1 MTPRLGIGV
10 TLGLLLLVIAA
21 EWLLPAA
28 GNFTA
33 SGENDYALGSKL
45 EAGPLAALG
54 PDALVARIMDRPL
67 FLPGRHLPV
76 VQTQAPPAVVEKQ
89 DPVPRL
95 MGVMITSDGATA
107 IFQIAG
113 TTKPV
118 VTGVGGKVSDWT
130 VSAITQTGVTITGEQ
145 GAQTLSPTPDPNDSS
160 GAGYSGPSGGDDPPS
175 QDDQ

>member
-21 EWLLPAA
+21 EWLFPTA

-33 SGENDYALGSKL
+33 SGENGYTLGSKL

-76 VQTQAPPAVVEKQ
+76 VQTQAPAAVVEKQ

-95 MGVMITSDGATA
+95 MGVMITSSGATA
-107 IFQIAG
+107 IFQVAG
-113 TTKPV
+113 MAKPV

-130 VSAITQTGVTITGEQ
+130 VSAITQTGVTITGGQ
-145 GAQTLSPTPDPNDSS
+145 GAQTLSPTPDPSDSG
-160 GAGYSGPSGGDDPPS
+160 GAGYSGPSQGDDQS
-175 QDDQ
+175 TQDEQ

>member
-1 MTPRLGIGV
+1 MTPRLGVGMA
-10 TLGLLLLVIAA
+10 LGLLLLVIAA

-28 GNFTA
+28 GNFTL
-33 SGENDYALGSKL
+33 SGDSDYVPGSRQ

-76 VQTQAPPAVVEKQ
+76 VETQAPAVVVEKQ

-95 MGVMITSDGATA
+95 MGVMITPGGATA
-107 IFQIAG
+107 IFQVAG
-113 TTKPV
+113 MTKPV

-130 VSAITQTGVTITGEQ
+130 VSAITRTGVTITGGQ
-145 GAQTLSPTPDPNDSS
+145 GAQTITPTPDPNDSG
-160 GAGYSGPSGGDDPPS
+160 GAGYSGPSEGDDQPS
-175 QDDQ
+175 EDNQ